1 VQIRKEHPVTSD
13 FGYKGLNNVDLNSFI
28 TSIKRIEFSGLQFS
42 HFKEK
47 SRSDSLDDDLE

>member
-28 TSIKRIEFSGLQFS
+28 TSIKRIELSGLQFS